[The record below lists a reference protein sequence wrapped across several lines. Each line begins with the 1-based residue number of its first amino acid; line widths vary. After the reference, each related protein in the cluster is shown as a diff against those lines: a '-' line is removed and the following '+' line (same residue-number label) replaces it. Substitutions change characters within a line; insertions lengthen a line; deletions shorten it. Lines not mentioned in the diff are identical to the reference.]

1 MPEGPSLFWQPAW
14 ASCAAAKKFLGEHG
28 VEFESLNIS
37 EPHGN
42 ARWAAAGRPTV
53 PSLLADGVARPILH
67 VSQLA
72 ALLGLVAPARN
83 PDVDSLRGQVT

>member
-1 MPEGPSLFWQPAW
+1 MR
-14 ASCAAAKKFLGEHG
+14 AAVL
-28 VEFESLNIS
+28 V
-37 EPHGN
+37 
-42 ARWAAAGRPTV
+42 
-53 PSLLADGVARPILH
+53 ADGVARPILH